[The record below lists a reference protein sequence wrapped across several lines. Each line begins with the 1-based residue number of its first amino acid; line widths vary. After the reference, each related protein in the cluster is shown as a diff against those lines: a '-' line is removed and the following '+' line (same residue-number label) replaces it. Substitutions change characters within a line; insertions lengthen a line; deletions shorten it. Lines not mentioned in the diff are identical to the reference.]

1 MFRRLPPSLPSPCT
15 ILCPYFPSLPA
26 TKCMQVSLFLFHH
39 ATKMEADEHKHLTL
53 IAYLSSPCR
62 WHFCFFS
69 FELQSPVAVAQEN
82 PIKEILLKKWVR
94 ERVLRCSTPA
104 SYILPCLRAIIS
116 CCVCSRLCLRNSIEK
131 SSDKAFLS
139 TRTRHVSFFFPFL
152 HLSSSTCSSG
162 FIDVQCGLP
171 QVNDDPKSRTCEC
184 RRRIR

>member
-1 MFRRLPPSLPSPCT
+1 MHNTLPIFSIPSCHKMHAGLVVSLPPRHEDGGGRAQAPNTHRIPFLSLSM
-15 ILCPYFPSLPA
+15 A
-26 TKCMQVSLFLFHH
+26 
-39 ATKMEADEHKHLTL
+39 
-53 IAYLSSPCR
+53 
-62 WHFCFFS
+62 FCFFS